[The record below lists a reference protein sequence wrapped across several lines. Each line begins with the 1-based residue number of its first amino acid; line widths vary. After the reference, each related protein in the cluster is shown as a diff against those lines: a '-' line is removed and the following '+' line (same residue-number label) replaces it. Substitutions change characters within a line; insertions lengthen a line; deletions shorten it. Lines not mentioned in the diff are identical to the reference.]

1 MQKTQYL
8 RIFFFL
14 VLSISLSSCSQYLKS
29 NAKSKQAKNKKALYQ
44 PPKFH
49 RVQKGET
56 LYSIAW
62 YYGYDYRQIA
72 LWNEI
77 DFPYLI
83 KPNQTI
89 QLYPSLIRRASQS
102 TEITHNKRAS
112 SLKNKTR
119 RVQRQPA
126 SRVRHSAHQKNKHRS
141 SAPKSRDNKHSSSS
155 SQTGNR
161 VAGSKITGK
170 VKWVWPVR
178 GKIAY
183 RFSNKQGKKGL
194 GISNKS
200 GTRIVAA
207 AAGRVVYSGSGLRG
221 YGRLIIIKHND
232 TYLSAYANN
241 KKILVKEQ
249 QKVKLGEHIADIGR
263 NGSNKN
269 ILHFEIRKNGKPVNP
284 TRYLPR

>member
-1 MQKTQYL
+1 MQTVRCL
-8 RIFFFL
+8 RILLFL
-14 VLSISLSSCSQYLKS
+14 ILSVSLSSCSQYLKS
-29 NAKSKQAKNKKALYQ
+29 NAKSKSSGSKKALYQ

-49 RVQKGET
+49 RVIKGET

-77 DFPYLI
+77 DYPYII

-89 QLYPSLIRRASQS
+89 QLYPSLVRRASQN
-102 TEITHNKRAS
+102 TEISHAKRA
-112 SLKNKTR
+112 
-119 RVQRQPA
+119 A
-126 SRVRHSAHQKNKHRS
+126 SREDQARQARRQALKRSKQSARQKRAYSKKSTNRKHITKKSNRTS
-141 SAPKSRDNKHSSSS
+141 SPKYAS
-155 SQTGNR
+155 
-161 VAGSKITGK
+161 K
-170 VKWVWPVR
+170 VKWKWPTR
-178 GKIAY
+178 GRIVY
-183 RFSNKQGKKGL
+183 RFSHKSGKKGL
-194 GISNKS
+194 GISGKN
-200 GTRIVAA
+200 GQRIVAA

-249 QKVKLGEHIADIGR
+249 EKVKLGQHIADM
-263 NGSNKN
+263 GSNGAKKA

-284 TRYLPR
+284 VRYLPR